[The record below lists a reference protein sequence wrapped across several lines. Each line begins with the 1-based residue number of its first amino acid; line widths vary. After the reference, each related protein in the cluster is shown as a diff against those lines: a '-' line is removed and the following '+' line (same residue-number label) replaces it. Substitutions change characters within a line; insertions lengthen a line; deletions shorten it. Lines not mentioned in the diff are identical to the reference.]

1 MREDFNE
8 NGISVTN
15 VDISNAMIQAM
26 LHNNAAKKVLSVA
39 IQNIK
44 DKLKIV
50 KIAKDKEWT

>member
-26 LHNNAAKKVLSVA
+26 LHNNATKEMLECCNTK
-39 IQNIK
+39 I
-44 DKLKIV
+44 LK
-50 KIAKDKEWT
+50 TS